1 MPGSAEAVLD
11 GQHVDLVG
19 DCHLGS
25 RSYYSASLG
34 DHQQVEP
41 AHSEGA
47 QDVLLVTVGAV
58 WEKEAFFVPGALVHL
73 FLVLPRQFEQLGES
87 RDQYECVPQC
97 GQFLSWLLQ
106 SRFSYEM

>member
-1 MPGSAEAVLD
+1 MLG

-19 DCHLGS
+19 DYRPGLRFGCF
-25 RSYYSASLG
+25 ASLG
-34 DHQQVEP
+34 DYQQVEP
-41 AHSEGA
+41 AHFEEA

-58 WEKEAFFVPGALVHL
+58 WEKEAFFVPGAPVHL
-73 FLVLPRQFEQLGES
+73 FLVLPRQSEHLGKS
-87 RDQYECVPQC
+87 RDQYECVPQY